1 MSITFDS
8 ATARTIGKEAEAA
21 LSAALAKHGIE
32 VKYAGGA
39 LDGALRFIPKFEL
52 TVKMT
57 DASGNSVT
65 PEGEEFK
72 KYARNMG
79 LQPTDLNRKF
89 VSNSTVY
96 RLTGLNRS
104 RPKYPICAVRVIDSK
119 PFKFPLSIVANALK
133 AAEPAPAPASVFA
146 GIEPIDDRPAIEG
159 AW

>member
-21 LSAALAKHGIE
+21 LSAALAKHGITA
-32 VKYAGGA
+32 KYAGGK
-39 LDGALRFIPKFEL
+39 LDGSLRFIPKFEL
-52 TVKMT
+52 TAKMS

-79 LQPTDLNRKF
+79 LQPSDLHRKF
-89 VSNSTVY
+89 ISNGTVY
-96 RLTGLNRS
+96 RITGLNRS
-104 RPKYPICAVRVIDSK
+104 RLKYPIDARRVSDDK
-119 PFKFPLSIVANALK
+119 PFKFPLSVVAIALK